1 MSGASDESLMS
12 SERRRQILDT
22 VNERRSITVLEL
34 AELYTV
40 SAITVRRDLDRLAED
55 HLVERVHGGAMA
67 LEAIAVAPRA
77 SEQYH
82 RLSEEQTRIGAEAAR
97 RVRDGDYV
105 VLESGSTCL
114 AVVPGLAGKRD
125 LHVLTAS
132 PRILAALADLVE
144 KTGMSLEIISSGGIL
159 NVYKNFLMGPH
170 ARTLFEETRVD
181 IAFVSPTAVDL
192 SAGIT
197 ADSMTE
203 AEITRT
209 ILTKS
214 ARRAVGL
221 VLSRK
226 FDRTSF
232 ARVAPVDAFT
242 EIITDEDLPAETAE
256 RFRSRGLKITI
267 V

>member
-1 MSGASDESLMS
+1 MATADDSLMS
-12 SERRRQILDT
+12 SDRRRKILEI

-34 AELYTV
+34 AELYPV
-40 SAITVRRDLDRLAED
+40 SAITIRRDLDRLAAE
-55 HLVERVHGGAMA
+55 HLIERVHGGAMA
-67 LEAIAVAPRA
+67 LSAIAVAPRA
-77 SEQYH
+77 SGQYQ
-82 RLSEEQTRIGAEAAR
+82 RLSDEQLRIGREAAL

-105 VLESGSTCL
+105 ILESGSTCL
-114 AVVPGLAGKRD
+114 AVVPGLADKRD
-125 LHVLTAS
+125 LHVLTVS
-132 PRILAALADLVE
+132 PRIVTALAELAE
-144 KTGMSLEIISSGGIL
+144 KSGSSIEIVCSGGTL

-170 ARTLFEETRVD
+170 SRGLFEESRVD

-192 SAGIT
+192 DAGVT

-209 ILTKS
+209 ILLTS
-214 ARRAVGL
+214 ARRKIGL

-232 ARVAPVDAFT
+232 AHIAPVGAFD
-242 EIITDEDLPAETAE
+242 EIITDRGVAPATAE
-256 RFRSRGLKITI
+256 RFGNLGIRITI